1 MAMDHEKVGQLIND
15 AAEIQVQLTNFVASE
30 IHDPDDD
37 ADVRRLRVSA
47 AAMVAACD
55 IVARMMPTS
64 AALLMRLPAPETPA
78 TMSATVAP
86 AAAPT
91 AAPARATPATHAPR
105 ER

>member
-64 AALLMRLPAPETPA
+64 AALLMAPPAQTPA

-86 AAAPT
+86 
-91 AAPARATPATHAPR
+91 APARATPATHAPR